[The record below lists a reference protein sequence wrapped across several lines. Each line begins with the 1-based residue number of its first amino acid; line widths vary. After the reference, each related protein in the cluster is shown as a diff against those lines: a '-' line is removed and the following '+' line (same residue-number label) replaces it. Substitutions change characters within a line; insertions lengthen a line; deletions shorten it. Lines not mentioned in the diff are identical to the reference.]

1 MWPAILFYRMK
12 TLKYFS
18 IPILATI
25 FNLFFEYSLRGL
37 NGFISNPSLIIF
49 LISVYLPWFI
59 MLEDVIR
66 RFRLNDKQVLILPFA
81 SIATLYGAFFIP
93 SQAFYAPPLFLG
105 INWGQ
110 LVWIGLFW
118 WSLLQTIM
126 TQYFALRIS
135 PRKSIEPLLSKK
147 GWIITLSVWIFAG
160 LLFKIQIVKSGLIV
174 LPITLVSA
182 TVIAVIAMLLIKKLH
197 SSYFQT
203 AQKSRVMD
211 ILTVLTIFVFSFC
224 AVRFNQAGL
233 SDYHPINTDA
243 LTLVIIWTTIS
254 GLIML
259 AHRVVTKK
267 PFMV

>member
-1 MWPAILFYRMK
+1 MK
-12 TLKYFS
+12 SLKKFS
-18 IPILATI
+18 VPILATI

-37 NGFISNPSLIIF
+37 NGFISNPTLIIF

-59 MLEDVIR
+59 LLEDVIR

-135 PRKSIEPLLSKK
+135 PRKTLEPLLSRK
-147 GWIITLSVWIFAG
+147 GWIITFGVWIFGG
-160 LLFKIQIVKSGLIV
+160 LLFKIQIAKSGLVV
-174 LPITLVSA
+174 LPITIISTV
-182 TVIAVIAMLLIKKLH
+182 VIAIFALLLIKKLH
-197 SSYFQT
+197 KHYFQT
-203 AQKSRVMD
+203 GQKSRVMD
-211 ILTVLTIFVFSFC
+211 ILTVLTILVFSFC

-233 SDYHPINTDA
+233 SDYHPINIDA
-243 LTLVIIWTTIS
+243 LNLVIIWTTIS

-259 AHRVVTKK
+259 AHRIVTKK